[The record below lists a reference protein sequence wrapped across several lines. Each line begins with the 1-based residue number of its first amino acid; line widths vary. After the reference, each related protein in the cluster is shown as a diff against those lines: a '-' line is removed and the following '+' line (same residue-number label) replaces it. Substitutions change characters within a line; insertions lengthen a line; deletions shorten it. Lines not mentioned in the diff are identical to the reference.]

1 MERERQILIM
11 TGSQG
16 TLARIT
22 SGGIK
27 KSLEE
32 EEEEEGEFGTS
43 SLPSVLLPSSRL
55 SVYSD
60 TVRVQL

>member
-27 KSLEE
+27 KSLEG
-32 EEEEEGEFGTS
+32 EEEEGEVGTS

>member
-22 SGGIK
+22 SGGLK

-32 EEEEEGEFGTS
+32 EEEGEFGAS

>member
-1 MERERQILIM
+1 MERERQIIIM

-16 TLARIT
+16 TFARIT

-27 KSLEE
+27 KSLE

>member
-22 SGGIK
+22 SGGLK
-27 KSLEE
+27 KSL